1 MASALVH
8 PDDVQGDVDSM
19 EEPAVVST
27 VCLTEAIPS
36 GSQVQVGGGLWPD
49 ADAND
54 DDLSLICLVRGMLKD
69 IEELSEKMKE
79 MVVSLEQ
86 VDMIWEKVDIL
97 GKEMVEEE
105 MVGEEMVGEEM
116 VGEEMAGEEMAGEEM
131 VGEEMVGEEMVG
143 EEMVGEEMVGEE
155 MVGEEMAMR
164 REEVDILGEKVD
176 TLGEKV
182 AIIRHPFWGPLWEEL
197 EMLHPLSET
206 AVGTGRDS
214 LQLSDEASNWVEW
227 GELSATQVGNDPAH
241 AGDVVTDICL
251 LKMGLI

>member
-8 PDDVQGDVDSM
+8 PDDVRGDVDSM

-36 GSQVQVGGGLWPD
+36 GSQVQVGGGGGGYGQTQT

-54 DDLSLICLVRGMLKD
+54 DDLSLIRLVRGTLKD
-69 IEELSEKMKE
+69 IEKLSEKIKE

-86 VDMIWEKVDIL
+86 VNMIWEKVDTL
-97 GKEMVEEE
+97 GKEMVEEEMVEEEMVEEEMVEEE

-116 VGEEMAGEEMAGEEM
+116 VGEKMAGEEMA
-131 VGEEMVGEEMVG
+131 
-143 EEMVGEEMVGEE
+143 GEE

-176 TLGEKV
+176 TLGEEV

-214 LQLSDEASNWVEW
+214 PQLSDEASNWVEW